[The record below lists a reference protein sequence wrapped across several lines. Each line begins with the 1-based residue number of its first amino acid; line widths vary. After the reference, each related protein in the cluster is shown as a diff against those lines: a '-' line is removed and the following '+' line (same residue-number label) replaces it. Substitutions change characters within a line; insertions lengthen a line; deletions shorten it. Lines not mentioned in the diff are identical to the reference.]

1 VPAGA
6 GGTDRPGDDAGRSEP
21 TTMTT
26 NGTETGR
33 PARRYAMWA
42 VQGVAGLLGAAWG
55 FDFGVQ
61 VAGIFL
67 GVVAALN
74 LAVFAALLA
83 GAALERLMALGRRGA
98 DRG

>member
-1 VPAGA
+1 
-6 GGTDRPGDDAGRSEP
+6 
-21 TTMTT
+21 MTT
-26 NGTETGR
+26 NVTETGR

-42 VQGVAGLLGAAWG
+42 VQALAGLLGAAWG

-74 LAVFAALLA
+74 CAVFAALLA
-83 GAALERLMALGRRGA
+83 GAGFARLAALGRRGA
-98 DRG
+98 DGG